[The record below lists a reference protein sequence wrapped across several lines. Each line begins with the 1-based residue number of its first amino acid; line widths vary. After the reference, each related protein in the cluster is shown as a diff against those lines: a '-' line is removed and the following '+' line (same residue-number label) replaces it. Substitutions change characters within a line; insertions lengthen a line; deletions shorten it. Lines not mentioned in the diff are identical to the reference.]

1 MSSTFSSFLSS
12 PLVILVRRQQ
22 RRRILINPPHHSPS
36 SFVTTTITITVPLM
50 MNRYLC
56 WCDCVCVCV
65 CMWSNVSISSCTVS
79 MLGSGGNCN
88 VQYYYINFFGM
99 KDTVLFIFMWPLWHS
114 LSGCPPDSVN
124 LTGKKKRKKSV
135 RSSYGIVFCREWHHI
150 TVLLFMLI
158 HSIGVSPDRQMTK
171 KAWEIGPFVARYC
184 VLVKIVLI
192 FVLRRID
199 LQGVRWR
206 KTLLSIVR
214 SKSLYVCPIEMKI
227 YSKGCVCT
235 VHTFV
240 GRMQSKSIILGRI
253 CLYLCPFQKNLTK
266 FFVGCV
272 CTFVPQQQITMYVL
286 RRLRLHVCP
295 PRRNGKKTPKDE
307 PVRLSDRR
315 PNQIVVRIH
324 RALPYPPFCHAIKE
338 QHASKQS

>member
-1 MSSTFSSFLSS
+1 MQTRKPNPVSPSSCQRKILFDVWNTVYSYDKSFLLRFLCLLLLALFFLLLLLFWYEDSNDDGF
-12 PLVILVRRQQ
+12 LLIL
-22 RRRILINPPHHSPS
+22 LIKSPS

-171 KAWEIGPFVARYC
+171 KAWEIGPFVVRYLFC
-184 VLVKIVLI
+184 GKNDI
-192 FVLRRID
+192 
-199 LQGVRWR
+199 
-206 KTLLSIVR
+206 
-214 SKSLYVCPIEMKI
+214 
-227 YSKGCVCT
+227 
-235 VHTFV
+235 
-240 GRMQSKSIILGRI
+240 IILFIIPTPKNRFAR
-253 CLYLCPFQKNLTK
+253 CPLTK
-266 FFVGCV
+266 DIFYQLSDRKV
-272 CTFVPQQQITMYVL
+272 CTFV
-286 RRLRLHVCP
+286 RL
-295 PRRNGKKTPKDE
+295 KWKSTPKDAS
-307 PVRLSDRR
+307 VLYIRLSDEC
-315 PNQIVVRIH
+315 NQNLLYSGGSVCTFARFKKIW
-324 RALPYPPFCHAIKE
+324 LN
-338 QHASKQS
+338 SL